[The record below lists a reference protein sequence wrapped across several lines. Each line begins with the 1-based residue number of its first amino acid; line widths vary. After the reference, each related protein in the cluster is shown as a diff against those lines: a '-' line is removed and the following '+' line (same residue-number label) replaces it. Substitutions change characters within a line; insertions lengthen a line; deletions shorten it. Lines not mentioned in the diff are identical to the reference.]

1 MSALPAHGHSVKTT
15 RIGLASAIASAL
27 VLVGGMPCAAADS
40 DRDTQVEGPGVPD
53 LGSAKNFY
61 AEGRKKYK
69 ERDFAAALLNFQRA
83 EEFRATPQAERYIGG
98 CLDALGRYR
107 EAIDWYDRFLAHV
120 PAHWASQGQHVR
132 QRETEIRALPGRVQI
147 QSSPAGASVEID
159 GKERGVSTPAAL
171 DLAPGPHK
179 IRLAQEGRN
188 AAEKS
193 IDVAFA
199 STQSIVL
206 QLDESPPVA
215 VAAAETGESSA
226 AAAPSPSD
234 GTESP
239 PAIRSGGHSRLPAYL
254 SAGVAVLAAGA
265 GTAFGVVALSDKKT
279 FERDPTPENASRRNS
294 DALVADISFG
304 VALAAAVTSAALFIF
319 MKKDSPP
326 PAPADGETER
336 SSERVRSH
344 ARRILGIAPAPW
356 VDPHGGGAGF
366 VVQF

>member
-1 MSALPAHGHSVKTT
+1 
-15 RIGLASAIASAL
+15 LASAIASAL
-27 VLVGGMPCAAADS
+27 VLVGAPPCARADS

-61 AEGRKKYK
+61 SEGRKKYK
-69 ERDFAAALLNFQRA
+69 EHDFAAALLHFQRA

-159 GKERGVSTPAAL
+159 GKERGVSTPTAL

-179 IRLAQEGRN
+179 IRLAQQGRN
-188 AAEKS
+188 ASEKS

-206 QLDESPPVA
+206 QLEEAPPVV
-215 VAAAETGESSA
+215 VAAAETSESSA
-226 AAAPSPSD
+226 AATPSPSD

-239 PAIRSGGHSRLPAYL
+239 PPIHGGHSRLPAYL

-279 FERDPTPENASRRNS
+279 FERDPTKENASRRDS
-294 DALVADISFG
+294 DALVADVSFG
-304 VALAAAVTSAALFIF
+304 IALAAAITSAALFIF
-319 MKKDSPP
+319 VKADSPP
-326 PAPADGETER
+326 PAPADGATGQSRDR
-336 SSERVRSH
+336 SRAGRS
-344 ARRILGIAPAPW
+344 LGIALAPW

>member
-1 MSALPAHGHSVKTT
+1 MKTT

-120 PAHWASQGQHVR
+120 PAHWASQGTSTSASAR
-132 QRETEIRALPGRVQI
+132 PRSAPSRVVCR
-147 QSSPAGASVEID
+147 SSHSPAGASVEID
-159 GKERGVSTPAAL
+159 GKERLGSPPRRRSTW
-171 DLAPGPHK
+171 
-179 IRLAQEGRN
+179 RLGRTDSPCRQEGRKTLRRSRLD
-188 AAEKS
+188 E
-193 IDVAFA
+193 AFA

-234 GTESP
+234 GTEST

-294 DALVADISFG
+294 DALVAVHIVRRRAG
-304 VALAAAVTSAALFIF
+304 GGGHQACGALHLF
-319 MKKDSPP
+319 MKKDSPS
-326 PAPADGETER
+326 ACAGRRRDGVDR
-336 SSERVRSH
+336 ASAFVRMRGAFSGS
-344 ARRILGIAPAPW
+344 RRRRGW
-356 VDPHGGGAGF
+356 TPHGGGAGF